1 MTSLPALL
9 TAFVAGG
16 AVAVLLAEA
25 RTWVHVM
32 AWAVVLVAAAAL
44 GAVLG
49 GSAQV
54 EIGALLAGLF
64 VTYAV
69 LRFWAAGQH

>member
-1 MTSLPALL
+1 L

-25 RTWVHVM
+25 RTWVHAM
-32 AWAVVLVAAAAL
+32 AWAVVLIAAVVL

-49 GSAQV
+49 GSVQV
-54 EIGALLAGLF
+54 EIGSLLAGLF
-64 VTYAV
+64 ATYAA
-69 LRFWAAGQH
+69 LRFWAAGEH